1 MEYKCDYCN
10 KVYSSRQSRWNHIK
24 KYHSDTCNPNVIQS
38 NPVCNPKV
46 IQNGLQENTEEYKC
60 KYCNKSFKFR
70 QGKWKHEKKCT
81 DKKTDIKLDKLEK
94 QNDKLE
100 SELNEL
106 KLLLQRALKIHPKT
120 LQKINHQLNAGPV
133 VNGNVTNTYN
143 IVPLGKENL
152 SELLSD
158 KEKLSILNKKY
169 NSINELINKI
179 HILPDDKYRQFKN
192 AYITNLQNDI
202 AYEYDLKSK
211 QFLAVD
217 KNNLLEKLID
227 KRMTD
232 IETFACELDEKNN
245 LPPELAPIIDK
256 FIEQMWTDDS
266 ELKQKK
272 IKQVK
277 LLLYNNKDNIRNQ
290 LKDDFIEI
298 EL

>member
-1 MEYKCDYCN
+1 MSDRTEYKCSQCN
-10 KVYSSRQSRWNHIK
+10 KIYSSYKSRWLHIK
-24 KYHSDTCNPNVIQS
+24 KFHIDLCNSIVTIS

-46 IQNGLQENTEEYKC
+46 IQNGLPENRC

-70 QGKWKHEKKCT
+70 QGKWKHEKNCKEII
-81 DKKTDIKLDKLEK
+81 KKENEKLKSEIEKIKETQKK
-94 QNDKLE
+94 I
-100 SELNEL
+100 
-106 KLLLQRALKIHPKT
+106 LQAMKIHPKT
-120 LQKINHQLNAGPV
+120 LQKINNQLNTSSV
-133 VNGNVTNTYN
+133 VNGNVINTIN

-158 KEKLSILNKKY
+158 NEKLSILNKKY

-211 QFLAVD
+211 QFVAVD
-217 KNNLLEKLID
+217 KNDLLEKLID
-227 KRMTD
+227 KRMND
-232 IETFACELDEKNN
+232 IETFAFDLDKKNN
-245 LPPELAPIIDK
+245 LPIDLSPIIEK
-256 FIEQMWTDDS
+256 FIEQMWTDES

-277 LLLYNNKDNIRNQ
+277 LLLYNNKDVIRNE
-290 LKDDFIEI
+290 LKDEFIEK